1 MMSKTDAEPARRTRM
16 QNGNRFKLGL
26 FGMNCSGS
34 FATTAP
40 ERWLAGWAENLEAAH
55 LADEAGLEFI
65 LPIARWLGYG
75 GATDRQGTSFE
86 TLSWASALLA
96 ATDDI
101 VAFATIHVP
110 LVHPVFAAK
119 SIATADHVGQGRF
132 GINIVSGWNVE
143 EFAMF
148 GVPLREHDER
158 YAYSAE
164 WVTILKR
171 IYAENQP
178 FDHDGKYF
186 TLKNVEGKP
195 KPWRPGR
202 PMLMSAGSS
211 AAGRGFAVKH
221 TDCLFMTITEEASIA
236 SDVAQV
242 RAVPGA
248 EKVGL
253 YASGHLLCRPT
264 ARETK
269 EYYHYLVHE
278 KGDWEAAEQVIAK
291 RAAGNSQS
299 LSPELMRRMK
309 ERVISGGATF
319 PVIGSYDEVAEKF
332 LRLSQAGLDGM
343 ALILVNYVREMPALR
358 DEVLPRLERLKLRAG
373 RSGLEKSA

>member
-1 MMSKTDAEPARRTRM
+1 MTPRATRM
-16 QNGNRFKLGL
+16 QNANRFKLGL

-34 FATTAP
+34 FATMAP
-40 ERWLAGWAENLEAAH
+40 ERWQAGWAENLAAAR

-86 TLSWASALLA
+86 TLSWASALLS
-96 ATDDI
+96 ATEEI

-110 LVHPVFAAK
+110 LIHPVFAAK

-148 GVPLREHDER
+148 GIPLREHDER
-158 YAYSAE
+158 YEYSAE
-164 WVTILKR
+164 WVTILKQ
-171 IYAENQP
+171 IHSSSAP

-186 TLKNVEGKP
+186 QLKGVEGKP
-195 KPWRPGR
+195 RPWGGGR

-211 AAGRGFAVKH
+211 PAGRNFAVKH
-221 TDCLFMTITEEASIA
+221 TDCLFMVITEEGSIA
-236 SDVAQV
+236 ADVARA
-242 RAVPGA
+242 RAVPGSD
-248 EKVGL
+248 KVGL

-264 ARETK
+264 AKETR

-278 KGDWEAAEQVIAK
+278 TGDWEAAENIIAK

-299 LSPELMRRMK
+299 LSPELMRKMK

-343 ALILVNYVREMPALR
+343 ALILVNYVNEMPALR
-358 DEVLPRLERLKLRAG
+358 DEVLPRLERLKIRE
-373 RSGLEKSA
+373 RRH

>member
-1 MMSKTDAEPARRTRM
+1 MRMPEDQAMTARATRM

-40 ERWLAGWAENLEAAH
+40 ERWQAGWDENLEAAH

-96 ATDDI
+96 ATDGI
-101 VAFATIHVP
+101 VAFSTIHIP

-119 SIATADHVGQGRF
+119 SIATADHVGEGRF
-132 GINIVSGWNVE
+132 GINVVSGWNVE

-158 YAYSAE
+158 YEYSAE

-171 IYAENQP
+171 IHSETGP

-186 TLKNVEGKP
+186 SLKNVEGKP
-195 KPWRPGR
+195 KPWQNGR

-211 AAGRGFAVKH
+211 PAGRNFAIKH
-221 TDCLFMTITEEASIA
+221 TDCLFMTITEDAKIA
-236 SDVAQV
+236 SDIAQV
-242 RAVPGA
+242 RALPGA
-248 EKVGL
+248 DKIGL

-264 ARETK
+264 AKETQ
-269 EYYHYLVHE
+269 EYYHYLVRE
-278 KGDWEAAEQVIAK
+278 KGDWEAAERIIAK

-299 LSPELMRRMK
+299 LSPELMRRMM

-332 LRLSQAGLDGM
+332 LRLSQAGLDGT

-358 DEVLPRLERLKLRAG
+358 DEVLPRLERLKLRASRG
-373 RSGLEKSA
+373 G

>member
-1 MMSKTDAEPARRTRM
+1 M

-40 ERWLAGWAENLEAAH
+40 ERWQAGWAENLEAAH
-55 LADEAGLEFI
+55 LADEAGLEFL

-75 GATDRQGTSFE
+75 GETDRQGTSFE

-96 ATDDI
+96 VTDGI
-101 VAFATIHVP
+101 VAFSTVHIP

-119 SIATADHVGQGRF
+119 SIATADHVGEGRF
-132 GINIVSGWNVE
+132 GINVVSGWNVE

-171 IYAENQP
+171 IYSETKP

-195 KPWRPGR
+195 KPWRHGR

-211 AAGRGFAVKH
+211 LAGRNFAVKH
-221 TDCLFMTITEEASIA
+221 TDCLFMTITEDARIA
-236 SDVAQV
+236 ADIAQV

-264 ARETK
+264 AKETK

-332 LRLSQAGLDGM
+332 LQLSQAGLDGM

-358 DEVLPRLERLKLRAG
+358 DEVLPRLERLNLRAG
-373 RSGLEKSA
+373 RSGLERSA

>member
-1 MMSKTDAEPARRTRM
+1 MSVREDHAMTERATRM

-40 ERWLAGWAENLEAAH
+40 ERWQAGWDENLEAAH
-55 LADEAGLEFI
+55 LADDAGLEFI

-96 ATDDI
+96 ATDGI
-101 VAFATIHVP
+101 VAFSTIHIP

-119 SIATADHVGQGRF
+119 SIATADHVGEGRF
-132 GINIVSGWNVE
+132 GINVVSGWNVE

-171 IYAENQP
+171 IYSETRP

-186 TLKNVEGKP
+186 SLRNVEGKP
-195 KPWRPGR
+195 KPWGQGR

-211 AAGRGFAVKH
+211 PAGRSFAVKH
-221 TDCLFMTITEEASIA
+221 TDCLFMTITEDAKIA
-236 SDVAQV
+236 SDIAQV

-248 EKVGL
+248 DKVGL

-264 ARETK
+264 AKETK

-278 KGDWEAAEQVIAK
+278 KGDWEAAERIIAK

-358 DEVLPRLERLKLRAG
+358 DEVLPRLERLKLRAS
-373 RSGLEKSA
+373 RSG

>member
-1 MMSKTDAEPARRTRM
+1 MTARTTRM
-16 QNGNRFKLGL
+16 QNANRFKLGL

-40 ERWLAGWAENLEAAH
+40 ERWQAGWPENLEAAR

-65 LPIARWLGYG
+65 LPIARWMGYG
-75 GATDRQGTSFE
+75 GQTDRQGTSFE
-86 TLSWASALLA
+86 SLSWAAALLA
-96 ATDDI
+96 STDEI
-101 VAFATIHVP
+101 VAFSTIHVP

-119 SIATADHVGQGRF
+119 SIVTADHVGQGRF

-148 GVPLREHDER
+148 GIPLREHDER
-158 YAYSAE
+158 YDYSAE
-164 WVTILKR
+164 WVSVLKKVHS
-171 IYAENQP
+171 ETEP

-186 TLKNVEGKP
+186 HLKNVNGKP
-195 KPWRPGR
+195 KPWGQGR

-211 AAGRGFAVKH
+211 PAGRSFAVKH
-221 TDCLFMTITEEASIA
+221 TDCLFMVITEEAKIA
-236 SDVAQV
+236 SDVSQA

-248 EKVGL
+248 DKVGL
-253 YASGHLLCRPT
+253 YASGHLLCRRT
-264 ARETK
+264 AKETK
-269 EYYHYLVHE
+269 EYYHYLVQE
-278 KGDWEAAEQVIAK
+278 KGDWEAAENIIAK

-299 LSPELMRRMK
+299 LSPELMRKKM

-332 LRLSQAGLDGM
+332 LRLSEAGLDGM
-343 ALILVNYVREMPALR
+343 ALILVNYVNEMPVLR
-358 DEVLPRLERLKLRAG
+358 DEVLPRLERLKIRESRG
-373 RSGLEKSA
+373 H